1 MLIVTDDEKKKK
13 KKKSKKKKSKDKKHT
28 PRIQLFGTG
37 RKHLG
42 ADQIKT
48 EH

>member
-1 MLIVTDDEKKKK
+1 MMMLIVTDDEKKKQQQ
-13 KKKSKKKKSKDKKHT
+13 KKKSKDKKHT